1 MRTLTVLP
9 VVAMLALA
17 ACSAAAT
24 PSPTAAPSVGPTAA
38 PPVATTATLATPPV
52 LPTPVESGIPV
63 VASDAERQLL
73 AGARLDVQGL
83 CTPLATGL
91 LDAAVAAVE
100 CRPTGDVV
108 DRAVLSLFDT
118 QQALLAAYSGLLTAH
133 EIRSFTNQGRCVPDH
148 ASEGGYVPGDD
159 HGILVA
165 ERGACYLDA
174 TGMAHYIATLPPFVL
189 VEVDG
194 KVGDVSAVERW
205 AWLGNQDQPGGPT
218 IWSSSGPMSPEK

>member
-1 MRTLTVLP
+1 MRTLTMLT
-9 VVAMLALA
+9 VVAMLAIA

-24 PSPTAAPSVGPTAA
+24 PAPSAVPT
-38 PPVATTATLATPPV
+38 VATPATPPV

-63 VASDAERQLL
+63 DASEAERQLL
-73 AGARLDVQGL
+73 AGARLDLQGL
-83 CTPLATGL
+83 CAPLRAGL

-118 QQALLAAYSGLLTAH
+118 QQALLAAYSALLTAH
-133 EIRSFTNQGRCVPDH
+133 DIGSYTNQGRCVLDQ
-148 ASEGGYVPGDD
+148 ASEGGYIPGDD

-165 ERGACYLDA
+165 ERGACYLDGA
-174 TGMAHYIATLPPFVL
+174 GMAHYIATLPPFVL

-218 IWSSSGPMSPEK
+218 IWSSSGPRSPEK